1 MGDMPAAELHV
12 LPDAG
17 TWIVGK
23 DASSPA
29 MSRHATADQAELEAR
44 RAAVA
49 RGVHRVFLHD
59 RYERVRTIPI
69 APVRR

>member
-1 MGDMPAAELHV
+1 MPFAELHV
-12 LPDAG
+12 LPNAG
-17 TWIVGK
+17 TWIVGE

-44 RAAVA
+44 RAAAA
-49 RGVHRVFLHD
+49 RGARHIVLHD
-59 RYERVRTIPI
+59 RYERVRTIQI